1 MLELQGLKKSYR
13 GARALRGLDL
23 TVNDNEIFALLGPTG
38 AGKSSTLL
46 ASAGLIELDA
56 GKVRLAGRE
65 VTDAD
70 PASRDVAI
78 VFEGFNLLPVLNVR
92 DNIAFALRSPAYREA
107 EDEIARRVGH
117 TAKLLR
123 IAHLLDRDVGT
134 LSGGERQRVAI
145 ARALVR
151 RPQIFLLDEP
161 LSALDLKL
169 REGLR
174 AELRQIHRQHRSTM
188 LYATHDY
195 HGAIAIADRIG
206 IIDGGQIQQ
215 SGTID
220 QIYDLPANV
229 TVGKLV
235 GSPAMA
241 FLEATIEDGHVV
253 IKGAAQRLP
262 ASALLRA
269 PTARSCSASGR
280 RISRWRRPTPWA
292 AAGAAS
298 MRSTIA
304 VSSARCRSRP
314 RPASSA
320 RWFPF
325 PCRSNRATP
334 APSVF
339 LPEPAS
345 FSTPEAGDASPIR
358 TGGLHEREH
367 QELGLSH
374 RERADPDRLRDALPA
389 LHP

>member
-1 MLELQGLKKSYR
+1 MSGDPMLRLDGLRKSYK
-13 GARALRGLDL
+13 GVRALRGLDL

-56 GKVRLAGRE
+56 GKVHLAGRD

-78 VFEGFNLLPVLNVR
+78 VFEGFNLLPVLNVK

-107 EDEIARRVGH
+107 EDEIARRVGR
-117 TAKLLR
+117 TAELLR
-123 IAHLLDRDVGT
+123 IAHLLDRNVDT

-151 RPQIFLLDEP
+151 RPRLFLLDEP

-174 AELRQIHRQHRSTM
+174 AELRQIHRQYRSTM

-206 IIDGGQIQQ
+206 IIDGGQVQQ

-220 QIYDLPANV
+220 DIYALPANV
-229 TVGKLV
+229 TVGRLV

-241 FLEATIEDGHVV
+241 FFETRVEDGHVT
-253 IKGAAQRLP
+253 IRGAAQRLP
-262 ASALLRA
+262 LSGFGGIGRAGGDVLLGVWPEDIEIGAPDAPGASSGSIYAVDNRGFERA
-269 PTARSCSASGR
+269 VQVETGGGSFRKVVPLTSGLEQGDACSFRIPKDAGFLFDAASGQ
-280 RISRWRRPTPWA
+280 RISHQDRRPA
-292 AAGAAS
+292 
-298 MRSTIA
+298 
-304 VSSARCRSRP
+304 
-314 RPASSA
+314 
-320 RWFPF
+320 
-325 PCRSNRATP
+325 
-334 APSVF
+334 
-339 LPEPAS
+339 
-345 FSTPEAGDASPIR
+345 
-358 TGGLHEREH
+358 
-367 QELGLSH
+367 
-374 RERADPDRLRDALPA
+374 
-389 LHP
+389 

>member
-1 MLELQGLKKSYR
+1 MSAVPMLELQGLKKSYR

-92 DNIAFALRSPAYREA
+92 DNIAFALRSPAYRET

-117 TAKLLR
+117 TAELLR

-262 ASALLRA
+262 LAGFGTIARADGPILFGVWPEDIEVEAADALGGSRGSIYAVDNRGFERA
-269 PTARSCSASGR
+269 VQVETTAGFFRKVVPLSMSLEQGDACSFRIPAGAGFLFDAGSGR
-280 RISRWRRPTPWA
+280 RISHQD
-292 AAGAAS
+292 G
-298 MRSTIA
+298 
-304 VSSARCRSRP
+304 
-314 RPASSA
+314 
-320 RWFPF
+320 
-325 PCRSNRATP
+325 
-334 APSVF
+334 
-339 LPEPAS
+339 
-345 FSTPEAGDASPIR
+345 R
-358 TGGLHEREH
+358 TT
-367 QELGLSH
+367 
-374 RERADPDRLRDALPA
+374 
-389 LHP
+389 